1 MKLRG
6 LKPAVSRSG
15 ILSGHC
21 SSVPSRARVSGRE
34 CIKSLSSLKNE
45 LYRLK
50 SRGKKVVFTNGCF
63 DILHYGHV
71 KYLQDAR
78 AKGDCLVVAVNSDA
92 SIRRIKGKNRP
103 VVGENDRLKVVSSLG
118 CVDFA
123 VLFNEDNPLKVIK
136 ALKPDVLI
144 KGADWSKDRIIG
156 ADFVKSYGGKVLTV
170 KLVKGRSTTA
180 LIEKIVRD
188 FGCSLNHG

>member
-1 MKLRG
+1 
-6 LKPAVSRSG
+6 
-15 ILSGHC
+15 
-21 SSVPSRARVSGRE
+21 
-34 CIKSLSSLKNE
+34 
-45 LYRLK
+45 
-50 SRGKKVVFTNGCF
+50 
-63 DILHYGHV
+63 
-71 KYLQDAR
+71 
-78 AKGDCLVVAVNSDA
+78 
-92 SIRRIKGKNRP
+92 
-103 VVGENDRLKVVSSLG
+103 LG